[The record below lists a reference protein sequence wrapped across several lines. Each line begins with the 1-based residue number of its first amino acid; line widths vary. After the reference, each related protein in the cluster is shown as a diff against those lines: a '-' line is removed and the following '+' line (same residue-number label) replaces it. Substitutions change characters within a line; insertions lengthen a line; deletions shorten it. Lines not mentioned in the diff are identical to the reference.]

1 MVAGLT
7 VQQGTAERRA
17 AALFDSR
24 HNFERAQAEVAGLSV
39 TPSRPVSAEDIRDL
53 QGGAR
58 HERGLGGRL
67 DLQVL
72 QWAFHLAQEFGRDLA
87 IAGCV
92 LQPMS
97 RST

>member
-39 TPSRPVSAEDIRDL
+39 TPSRPVGTEDIRDL
-53 QGGAR
+53 QGGVSHPSSLKPTATCS
-58 HERGLGGRL
+58 
-67 DLQVL
+67 VT
-72 QWAFHLAQEFGRDLA
+72 
-87 IAGCV
+87 
-92 LQPMS
+92 PMG
-97 RST
+97 